1 MFTIGVDLA
10 AGPEGTALARIDWT
24 GTSAGLVRVQVGI
37 DDSPIVD
44 ASRGA
49 TAVGIDCAFGWP
61 VEFVDF
67 LTEHASGRLPPRSLT
82 GKDWRRQLSYRHTDR
97 FVRDITGRWPLSV
110 ATDRLGLTAMR
121 CAELL
126 SAFSLAGEDVD
137 RSGSGRLV
145 EVYPAAAL
153 RCWDIPVAG
162 YKRHASKRIEA
173 LDNLLSAAPRL
184 EITPDQRVVLERSD
198 DAFDAVVSA
207 LVAGAHARGHTSPPP
222 HELQDAAQ
230 VEGWIA
236 LPTSPLESIVSPAD
250 PR

>member
-24 GTSAGLVRVQVGI
+24 DTSASLARVQVGI

-49 TAVGIDCAFGWP
+49 AAVGIDCAFGWP
-61 VEFVDF
+61 IEFVDF
-67 LTEHASGRLPPRSLT
+67 LTEHASGRLPARSSS

-97 FVRDITGRWPLSV
+97 FVREATGRWPLSV

-126 SAFSLAGEDVD
+126 TAFSVAGEDVD
-137 RSGSGRLV
+137 RSGGGRLV
-145 EVYPAAAL
+145 EVYPVAAL

-162 YKRHASKRIEA
+162 YKRHASKRAEA
-173 LDNLLSAAPRL
+173 LDNLLSAAPWL
-184 EITPDQRVVLERSD
+184 EITSDQRVVLERSD
-198 DAFDAVVSA
+198 DAFDAMVSA
-207 LVAGAHARGHTSPPP
+207 LIAGAHALGQTSPPP
-222 HELQDAAQ
+222 QELHEIAQ
-230 VEGWIA
+230 IEGWIA
-236 LPTSPLESIVSPAD
+236 LPTSPLVSIVS
-250 PR
+250 